1 MTRFAPW
8 KVSLTLVCLVVGLLA
23 LSHTMSSGQVP
34 KEPPPIPAS
43 EPGAPPMV
51 PTWEYKTIFGT
62 ASQSNDDQM
71 NELGSKGWTLDT
83 VVEEPNSVVRF
94 VFKRSTGWGRR

>member
-1 MTRFAPW
+1 MSRFAPW
-8 KVSLTLVCLVVGLLA
+8 KVSLTLVCLVAGLLA
-23 LSHTMSSGQVP
+23 LSNTMSSGQAP
-34 KEPPPIPAS
+34 KESPPQEMPPPPAL
-43 EPGAPPMV
+43 V

-62 ASQSNDDQM
+62 ASQANDDQM

-94 VFKRSTGWGRR
+94 VFKRPKGFGKR

>member
-23 LSHTMSSGQVP
+23 LSNTMSSGQAP
-34 KEPPPIPAS
+34 EPLVA
-43 EPGAPPMV
+43 A
-51 PTWEYKTIFGT
+51 WEYKTIFGT
-62 ASQSNDDQM
+62 ASQANDDQM

-94 VFKRSTGWGRR
+94 VFKRSKGFGRR